1 MTHTLSYP
9 RALGRSVLVHLALA
23 GCLAV
28 GFGIAI
34 EEHPQADYVIDLDMY
49 ESESGSDS
57 TPPADLF
64 PEPLSAEETH
74 SRMEQAAAAVT
85 AEQSPAPPAPSDIT
99 LARGAGN
106 PNAVVAGTNTAPDA
120 PAGPAGGG
128 AGEGAGAGS
137 GTGEGTGSG
146 SGTGPGSGD
155 GDGSRPTTPFDF
167 GGFANAVEAN
177 KEYPYQAIKRGLEG
191 SVTMQITLSASGSL
205 IGCDVIGSAGSVLDK
220 AAVKAVQNACPY
232 PNPTGSAVT
241 FSTTL
246 HFILN

>member
-1 MTHTLSYP
+1 MTHTLTYP
-9 RALGRSVLVHLALA
+9 RAFAKSLLVHLTLA
-23 GCLAV
+23 AVLAV
-28 GFGIAI
+28 GFGVAI

-49 ESESGSDS
+49 ESESGNESA
-57 TPPADLF
+57 PPADLF

-74 SRMEQAAAAVT
+74 SRLEQAAAAVT

-120 PAGPAGGG
+120 PAGPVGGG
-128 AGEGAGAGS
+128 ASDGA
-137 GTGEGTGSG
+137 GSG
-146 SGTGPGSGD
+146 SGTGASTGAGSGSGSGSGD
-155 GDGSRPTTPFDF
+155 GAGERPTTPFDF
-167 GGFANAVEAN
+167 NGFANAVEAN
-177 KEYPYQAIKRGLEG
+177 KEYPYQAVKRGLEG

-205 IGCDVIGSAGSVLDK
+205 IGCDVIGSAGSLLDK